1 MGYYQNFKLI
11 LTVFVIWLSLFLPI
25 EIEEIS
31 AVIAVVTL
39 GIFHGS
45 FDVYLLQKQYQ
56 KKSYNTIQFTV
67 LYISLAGMMTFL
79 VNLMPLIGF
88 LFFLVFSSYHFGEQ
102 QLIAH
107 SHSIKAVRSL
117 YYTSYGILL
126 FSILASSHQETVD
139 ELLLLFIETT
149 VDERI
154 WSFLQWC
161 CGLLFVLLIGVNQS
175 MTIGQKIRELLY
187 MAFFI
192 IIFKSTSLY
201 FSFAFYF
208 IIWHAIPS
216 IMDQIKIHYHSLNR
230 SNTLSYSKAAF
241 PYWLVALIGLFGL
254 ISVASRDNL
263 INNQLIFSLGIA
275 ITSVHIV
282 LIALLYSKNKKT
294 VLKN

>member
-1 MGYYQNFKLI
+1 MTLFCVILAFFSPKSFQN
-11 LTVFVIWLSLFLPI
+11 
-25 EIEEIS
+25 
-31 AVIAVVTL
+31 AIAVLGILTL
-39 GIFHGS
+39 GILHGAN
-45 FDVYLLQKQYQ
+45 DLKILTKKNLKQN
-56 KKSYNTIQFTV
+56 SLFGIPFWI
-67 LYISLAGMMTFL
+67 LYIGVVFL
-79 VNLMPLIGF
+79 GIY
-88 LFFLVFSSYHFGEQ
+88 FFYFIPAIALLSFVMVSCYHFGEQ